1 MAGIITTN
9 KIKVADLIKLIPED
23 SFASLAQCT
32 TVDYKVHK
40 LFGRSMFYLL
50 LYGLVSETRVGQ
62 RSLADIYNSAK
73 FKVFAQL
80 DESGVTAHNSLS
92 DRLATMPVSFFQQV
106 YQQIYSL
113 FSQHYDQGQAEG
125 YAITRVDSTMVCEQA
140 QKLEQGMSVGRKK
153 DGKKQVKYTLAL
165 QDLFPSSVELF
176 TQQAELSEDKT
187 IAKLILNQVKVKDNV
202 VVFDRGVQM
211 RQTYCQMDEKQLWFI
226 TRLKNNSRYQAG
238 TRFSTV
244 TGQRVGNVSILSD
257 ELCWLYSEEKPV
269 ETPFRLIK
277 AVNDRNKPI
286 WLLTNRFNVSAK
298 AIVKLYRRR
307 WDIEVFFRFLKQ
319 ELNLSHLLAVN
330 LNGIKIILYM
340 TLILA
345 MMLLVYKKLN
355 EVGFKTAKRRFAME
369 LDELIIALL
378 IELAG
383 GKPEIVF
390 KNIRV

>member
-1 MAGIITTN
+1 MATLLVTN

-23 SFASLAQCT
+23 SFASLAQHT
-32 TVDYKVHK
+32 QVDYKVHK

-50 LYGLVSETRVGQ
+50 LYGLASESRLGQ
-62 RSLADIYNSAK
+62 RSLADHYNSTK
-73 FKVFAQL
+73 FKAFAKL
-80 DESGVTAHNSLS
+80 DESEVTAHNSLS
-92 DRLATMPVSFFQQV
+92 DRLARMPVSFFEQV
-106 YQQIYSL
+106 YQLIYQL
-113 FSQHYDQGQAEG
+113 FSQHYDQVQAEG
-125 YAITRVDSTMVCEQA
+125 YSITRVDSTMVCQQA
-140 QKLEQGMSVGRKK
+140 QKLEQGMCVGRKK

-165 QDLFPSSVELF
+165 QDMFPSSVTLF

-187 IAKLILNQVKVKDNV
+187 IPKLIIDQVQAKDNV
-202 VVFDRGVQM
+202 VVFDRGVQQ
-211 RQTYCQMDEKQLWFI
+211 RQSYCQIDDKQLWFI
-226 TRLKNNSRYQAG
+226 TRLKDNARYQAG

-244 TGQRVGNVSILSD
+244 NGQRVGNISIVSDQLC
-257 ELCWLYSEEKPV
+257 ELYAEEKLV
-269 ETPFRLIK
+269 TTPFRLIQ
-277 AVNDRNKPI
+277 AVNDHNKPI
-286 WLLTNRFNVSAK
+286 WLLTNRFDVSAK

-355 EVGFKTAKRRFAME
+355 ELGFKTAKRRFSME

-383 GKPEIVF
+383 GRPEVVF
-390 KNIRV
+390 KNMRI